1 MLIFQVC
8 FDVFYET
15 EQPDM
20 SQDRLYMRKQRFA
33 ATYAIFVRQ
42 YASDTPCIF
51 EDEIWASCDVLFKS
65 Q

>member
-33 ATYAIFVRQ
+33 ATYVYFMPLTHLAFLKMKYGQV
-42 YASDTPCIF
+42 AM
-51 EDEIWASCDVLFKS
+51 SCLNLNS
-65 Q
+65 